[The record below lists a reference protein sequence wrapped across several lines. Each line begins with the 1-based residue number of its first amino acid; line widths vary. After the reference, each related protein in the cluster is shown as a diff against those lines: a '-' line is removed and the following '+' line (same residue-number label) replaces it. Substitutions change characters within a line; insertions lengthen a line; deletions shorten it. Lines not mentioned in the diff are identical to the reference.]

1 VLHIAFVVV
10 ALIAG
15 AVGIGRHHLASSV
28 TGSPP
33 LLTPVAD
40 RQQEPTYLRL
50 PVIPQTQVR
59 GGISMV
65 GLAEPLIQP
74 TGQVLVLEP
83 LALADAQPQPT
94 EPQEGQQRQDQPPP
108 SPPPLFTTYKVQPG
122 DTVYGIAQRLGID
135 PNYIVWNNP
144 EISDDPDS
152 LVVGQE
158 LVVPVGNGILYRLKL
173 GDTLQ
178 DVALFFGIKVE
189 DIVSFPANGITSPD
203 TVREGMLVF
212 LPGAKPPPPPEPKP
226 APAAP
231 QPTPPPAVQQP
242 SPTPP
247 ASVAAAANS
256 GLIWPVR
263 GMLTQHFGGG
273 HKGLDIATAH
283 GTPVVAAAAGQVVL
297 VAYGYYGYGNYV
309 IIRHANGMETSYAH
323 LSAIYVTMGQ
333 QVQQGDVIGTVG
345 CTGWC
350 TGPHLHFEVHVN
362 GVPVDPLAYLP

>member
-1 VLHIAFVVV
+1 MLHIAFVLV

-15 AVGIGRHHLASSV
+15 AVGIGRHRLASSV
-28 TGSPP
+28 MGSSTPP
-33 LLTPVAD
+33 TPPARD
-40 RQQEPTYLRL
+40 QQEPTYLRL
-50 PVIPQTQVR
+50 PVIPHTQER
-59 GGISMV
+59 GGVSMV

-83 LALADAQPQPT
+83 LASADAAPQPT
-94 EPQEGQQRQDQPPP
+94 EAQEERRQDAPPP

-122 DTVYGIAQRLGID
+122 DTVYGIARRLGID
-135 PNYIVWNNP
+135 FNYIVWNNP

-158 LVVPVGNGILYRLKL
+158 LIIPVGNGILYRLKL

-178 DVALFFGIKVE
+178 AVALFFGVKVE
-189 DIVSFPANGITSPD
+189 DIVSFAANGITSPD
-203 TVREGMLVF
+203 AVREGMLVF
-212 LPGAKPPPPPEPKP
+212 LPGAKPPSPPEPKP

-242 SPTPP
+242 RPTPP
-247 ASVAAAANS
+247 ASVAAAASS
-256 GLIWPVR
+256 GFIWPVQ
-263 GMLTQHFGGG
+263 GMLTQYFGGG

-309 IIRHANGMETSYAH
+309 IIRHANGIETAYAH

-333 QVQQGDVIGTVG
+333 QVQQGEVIGAIG

-362 GVPVDPLAYLP
+362 GVPVNPLAYLP